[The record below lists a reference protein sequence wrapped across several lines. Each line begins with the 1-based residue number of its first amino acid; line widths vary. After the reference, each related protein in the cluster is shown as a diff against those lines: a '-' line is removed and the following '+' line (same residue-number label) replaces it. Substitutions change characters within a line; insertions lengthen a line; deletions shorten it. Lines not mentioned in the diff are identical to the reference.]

1 MPMRNRFLLT
11 TLGVLTLIGCGG
23 GGSNPPPDTPDY
35 FSELGLSLRWSSTK
49 TANPLKVF
57 IGSDAGTDRS
67 AIVMAAADEWTTATS
82 NVVRF
87 TQVSTE
93 GEADIVVTFKSD
105 LHAGDGGFGLGGVAF
120 DLRPDNPTADGI
132 ITRGTVDIKTGLS
145 NNLLQ
150 SIAAHEFGHALGI
163 VARTAGG
170 QSHSSYSGDVM
181 HANVPA
187 GRKVSTR
194 DAATLIK
201 LYSLSRARK

>member
-1 MPMRNRFLLT
+1 MRNRFLLT
-11 TLGVLTLIGCGG
+11 TLGVLVLVGCSG

-35 FSELGLSLRWSSTK
+35 FDELGLSLRWSSSK
-49 TANPLKVF
+49 TANPLRVF
-57 IGSDAGTDRS
+57 IGTDAGTSRS
-67 AIVMAAADEWTTATS
+67 AIVMAAANEWAAATS

-93 GEADIVVTFKSD
+93 GEADIVVTFKPTISG
-105 LHAGDGGFGLGGVAF
+105 GDGEFGLGGVAF

-132 ITRGTVDIKTGLS
+132 ITRGTVDIKSGLTDK
-145 NNLLQ
+145 LLQ
-150 SIAAHEFGHALGI
+150 SIAAHEFGHVLGI

-187 GRKVSTR
+187 GLSVSTR
-194 DAATLIK
+194 DGATLVK
-201 LYSLSRARK
+201 LYSLSRAHQ